1 MKIDENTINH
11 NAMLLI
17 GNEALKIGS
26 YDFADSEL
34 EIAKN
39 FSYAAISYINGVL
52 DMAVAMKEVLKA
64 N

>member
-11 NAMLLI
+11 NAMSLI
-17 GNEALKIGS
+17 SNEASEIES
-26 YDFADSEL
+26 YDFTDSEL

-52 DMAVAMKEVLKA
+52 DMAVAMKEVLKV

>member
-11 NAMLLI
+11 NAMSLI
-17 GNEALKIGS
+17 SNEALKIGS

-52 DMAVAMKEVLKA
+52 IWQLL
-64 N
+64 

>member
-1 MKIDENTINH
+1 MKIDENAINH

-17 GNEALKIGS
+17 GNEALKIAS
-26 YDFADSEL
+26 YDFTDSEL

-52 DMAVAMKEVLKA
+52 DMAVAMKEVLKV